1 MKKTMD
7 VGDYDVMVLKA
18 ELGTVLDELVENLEK
33 YVCAVRVDVGMGV
46 ASFPVSPV
54 FWRILCKRKKKWG
67 DSLDLHDDVLCVV
80 LCVVFVR

>member
-33 YVCAVRVDVGMGV
+33 YVCAVRIDVGMGV
-46 ASFPVSPV
+46 ASSPQ
-54 FWRILCKRKKKWG
+54 FFGAYCAKEKRNGEIAWTCTTTYYAWYYVWF
-67 DSLDLHDDVLCVV
+67 L
-80 LCVVFVR
+80 